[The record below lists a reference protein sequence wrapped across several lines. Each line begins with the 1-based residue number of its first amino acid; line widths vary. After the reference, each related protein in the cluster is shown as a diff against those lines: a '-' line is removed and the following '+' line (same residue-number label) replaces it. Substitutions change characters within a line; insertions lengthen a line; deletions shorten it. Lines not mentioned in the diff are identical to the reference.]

1 MEKRARIAGSS
12 GKAALAGTALL
23 TMFLGGICHAQDGHK
38 NGNIA
43 DNKGTWQTKS
53 NAELATNFEERWN
66 GPEKEFV
73 LGSDGVVK
81 QTDNADENQPKFRGS
96 NQIDAALGYSATGNG
111 AAQNAENVQI
121 PTGSITQFDADF
133 QANSGTKEVHE
144 CGPSPLNT
152 DEIKSLVVQTARKYS
167 VDEVFAA
174 AIAWAE
180 SGFDQSR
187 NSPKGARGP
196 MQLMPATAARF
207 GVKDVCDPAQN
218 IEGGMKY
225 LRVLLDEFQ
234 NPLLVAAAYNSG
246 EQRIYEHGGIPPFQ
260 ETVGYVAKVVN
271 YQLGLPMP
279 AAKGK
284 SRKPAQQAVSDASD
298 SGDAGVIAVKKTGAF
313 VGGVMH
319 F

>member
-1 MEKRARIAGSS
+1 MI
-12 GKAALAGTALL
+12 
-23 TMFLGGICHAQDGHK
+23 LGGICHAQDGHK
-38 NGNIA
+38 TRNIA
-43 DNKGTWQTKS
+43 DNKGTWQTQS
-53 NAELATNFEERWN
+53 NAELATNFDERWN
-66 GPEKEFV
+66 GSEKEFV
-73 LGSDGVVK
+73 LGADGVAK
-81 QTDNADENQPKFRGS
+81 QIDNADENQPKIMGS
-96 NQIDAALGYSATGNG
+96 NQFDAALGYAVTSIGTAK
-111 AAQNAENVQI
+111 NAENPQL
-121 PTGSITQFDADF
+121 PTGSITQFDANS
-133 QANSGTKEVHE
+133 QANGSTNDVHE

-279 AAKGK
+279 AAKDK
-284 SRKPAQQAVSDASD
+284 SRKPAQQAVPEAND